1 MATRNYTIEQN
12 NKEPKNVEA
21 EIAVLGCGFLEKSSL
36 DKIIDEVSDE
46 MLYDERNK
54 IIYKAMKELHNNNIP
69 VDAETLCNEL
79 EKNKELTSVGGVDYI
94 AEVINS
100 VPNSANLN
108 YYIKII
114 FEKAVLRNLISKA
127 TQIQNDCYSEQ
138 DSVVDIVENAER
150 NILSVYN
157 DRLGRDIKKI
167 QEILPELQQNMNF
180 LASSGTE
187 FTGIRTGYYDF
198 DGMTRGLQN
207 KQVIIIAGRPGCG
220 KSAFALNVA
229 LHAAIEEKKSI
240 AFFSLEMGAEEI
252 LKRMF
257 GCVGGIDGDVLKT
270 GKLKNLDWT
279 KWNEAMSKLSDTKFY
294 IDDSGGLT
302 VSEIRRKCRKLKNS
316 DDGLDLIVIDYL
328 QLLSSSAKYSGQR
341 VQEVSEISR
350 DIKKLAMELNIPVI
364 ALAQLSRSVEQ
375 RKGDDSK
382 PKLSDLRESGSIEQD
397 ADMVLFLYSED
408 YGKYDGR
415 SSRAVDLL
423 IAKHRAGQ
431 TGSVQLDFK
440 MNIGK
445 FENLMRKKDEE
456 NE

>member
-1 MATRNYTIEQN
+1 MAR
-12 NKEPKNVEA
+12 KEPQNIDA
-21 EIAVLGCGFLEKSSL
+21 EIAVLGCGFLEKTAL
-36 DKIIDEVSDE
+36 DKIMDEVSDE
-46 MLYDERNK
+46 MFYNEANK
-54 IIYKAMKELHNNNIP
+54 IIYKAMKTLHMNNIP
-69 VDAETLCNEL
+69 IDSGTICNEL
-79 EKNKELTSVGGVDYI
+79 DKNKTLSSVGGVEYI
-94 AEVINS
+94 TEIMDS
-100 VPNSANLN
+100 VPNTANLN

-114 FEKAVLRNLISKA
+114 FDKSILRNLISKA
-127 TQIQNDCYSEQ
+127 TKIQEECYDEQ

-167 QEILPELQQNMNF
+167 QEILPELQKNMEI
-180 LASSGTE
+180 LSETKSE

-198 DGMTRGLQN
+198 DSMTRGLQK
-207 KQVIIIAGRPGCG
+207 KQVIIVAGRPGCG
-220 KSAFALNVA
+220 KSAFSLNMALN
-229 LHAAIEEKKSI
+229 AAINEHKSI

-252 LKRMF
+252 MKRMF
-257 GCVGGIDGDVLKT
+257 GVVGKIDGDVLKT
-270 GKLKNLDWT
+270 GKLKNTDWK
-279 KWNEAMSKLSDTKFY
+279 KWNEAMSELSKAKFY

-316 DDGLDLIVIDYL
+316 DDGLDMIVIDYL

-350 DIKKLAMELNIPVI
+350 DIKKLAMELDIPVI

-397 ADMVLFLYSED
+397 ADIVLFLHSEA
-408 YGKYDGR
+408 YGKYDGNVNR
-415 SSRAVDLL
+415 KVELL
-423 IAKHRAGQ
+423 VAKHRAGQ
-431 TGSVQLDFK
+431 TGSVDLLFK
-440 MNIGK
+440 MNTGS
-445 FENLMRKKDEE
+445 FDNLLNKEEE